1 MKKLAKILCRAL
13 LTVTAVASLTVLA
26 SAIELK
32 TGIGTVTTGLRLRA
46 EANTSCD
53 VLNVANAGDKVVVI
67 SEKDGWYLVD
77 YNLQIGY
84 MSAEYVDFSKTSESS
99 LGVGRVA
106 YDAVNVRSEP
116 SSDSTYLTTIYAGN
130 RVPITGFSY
139 GWYRVNANG
148 YTGYVRSDLLE
159 LVEAPSVNGSSS
171 VSTASVSSSG
181 APAASSASVYDI
193 IAYAKNF
200 IGVPY
205 VWGGTT
211 PYGFDCSGFI
221 QYVASHFGYTIGRTA
236 QEQSGYGPYV
246 SYGNLQAGDVIFF
259 TNTYSSYDP
268 ITHVAIYIG
277 DGNFIHCCNRGV
289 TINNLS
295 ENYYGSRYY
304 SAARIF
310 R

>member
-1 MKKLAKILCRAL
+1 MKKLAKVLCRAL
-13 LTVTAVASLTVLA
+13 VTATAVASLTVLA

-46 EANTSCD
+46 EASASSNTLD
-53 VLNVANAGDKVVVI
+53 VAEQGDKVFVLG
-67 SEKDGWYLVD
+67 EYDGWYRVQLD
-77 YNLQIGY
+77 QQIGY
-84 MSAEYVDFSKTSESS
+84 MSAQYVDFTQACEVS

-106 YDAVNVRSEP
+106 YEAVNVRSGP
-116 SSDSTYLTTIYAGN
+116 STDTACLTTVYAGN
-130 RVPITGFSY
+130 RVSITGFSY
-139 GWYRVNANG
+139 GWYQVNANG
-148 YTGYVRSDLLE
+148 YTGYIRSDLLE
-159 LVEAPSVNGSSS
+159 IVEGPSAGGNAAAVS
-171 VSTASVSSSG
+171 VSAG
-181 APAASSASVYDI
+181 APASSSAGVYDI

-205 VWGGTT
+205 AWGGTS
-211 PYGFDCSGFI
+211 PYGFDCSGFV
-221 QYVASHFGYTIGRTA
+221 QYVAAHFGYTIGRTA

-246 SYGNLQAGDVIFF
+246 SYGNLQPGDVIFF
-259 TNTYSSYDP
+259 TNTYYSWET
-268 ITHVAIYIG
+268 ITHVGIYIG

-295 ENYYGSRYY
+295 ESYYGSRYY